1 MNTKL
6 INSVAD
12 VINAALTQNRT
23 AAGIAL
29 ALDSAGFLAPP
40 RNPPLTKARAAAATM
55 LRLDTGQDRPT
66 WRVIITDSESPT
78 GIAPVCTGDR
88 SDSLHMIDDYPG
100 GPKRDED
107 GVYDCCPSPQIETCS
122 ETVATYLVELLNA
135 DTAARAAE

>member
-6 INSVAD
+6 INSAAD
-12 VINAALTQNRT
+12 VINAALTQHRT

-29 ALDSAGFLAPP
+29 ALDSAGFLTRPH
-40 RNPPLTKARAAAATM
+40 NPLLAKARGAAAVM

-78 GIAPVCTGDR
+78 GIAPVCTGER
-88 SDSLHMIDDYPG
+88 SDALHMIDDYPG

-122 ETVATYLVELLNA
+122 ETVAAYLVELLNA
-135 DTAARAAE
+135 DAARADE